1 MAINKP
7 TIKELSSKVD
17 SRYEICIAVAKRS
30 RQLVE
35 NESQSLIDA
44 EELKPLKIAAE
55 EINRGLVS
63 VSNQSDNNATNL

>member
-7 TIKELSSKVD
+7 TIKELSEKVD
-17 SRYEICIAVAKRS
+17 SRYALCIAVAKRS

-35 NESQSLIDA
+35 NDSQPLVDA
-44 EELKPLKIAAE
+44 EDLKPIKVAAE

-63 VSNQSDNNATNL
+63 VRTNSNEDETKL